1 MSNIFCKLIK
11 VSLVYKINTILANL
25 IYIALSQ
32 LKATDYKKDLKS
44 LACNMSFVFSTLG
57 FTCVSFCTGAL
68 AWWGPKYIEDA
79 IYSMELAPEDRPIA
93 VDR

>member
-1 MSNIFCKLIK
+1 MAVVLI
-11 VSLVYKINTILANL
+11 VLVMKEPPRGEAEGHE
-25 IYIALSQ
+25 Q

-79 IYSMELAPEDRPIA
+79 IYSMEVPVDERPIA

>member
-1 MSNIFCKLIK
+1 
-11 VSLVYKINTILANL
+11 
-25 IYIALSQ
+25 
-32 LKATDYKKDLKS
+32 
-44 LACNMSFVFSTLG
+44 MSFVLSTFG

-79 IYSMELAPEDRPIA
+79 IYSMELDEADRPIS

>member
-1 MSNIFCKLIK
+1 MSSTN
-11 VSLVYKINTILANL
+11 VNKIEFL
-25 IYIALSQ
+25 LSFQ
-32 LKATDYKKDLKS
+32 LKATNYKKDLKS
-44 LACNMSFVFSTLG
+44 LACNMSFVLSTFG

-79 IYSMELAPEDRPIA
+79 IYSMELDEADRPIS